1 MIDQPDVENLIR
13 ETKQYEF
20 ADGLRDLQLS
30 LVWLA
35 MGSML
40 WFVLERPG
48 VWLTFV
54 IHMANTLGG
63 WARWTGMLLVLLPVL
78 LVLAFQPLI
87 TRTRRRLLWKE
98 SGWVK
103 PLPLVMPRFVTLIS
117 AAILLGSV
125 FLAFALHHFGLA
137 TSTFALRILVVGT
150 SWANGYSLAGLGRTT
165 GLRRYVR
172 LGLLG
177 GLALTPVLFL
187 PLTFGKTW
195 LIFALWWGLLLA
207 GSGIITLRGKLQA
220 VRGGSHGG

>member
-1 MIDQPDVENLIR
+1 MIGQPDVENLIR

-30 LVWLA
+30 LIWLA

-40 WFVLERPG
+40 WFVLERPD
-48 VWLTFV
+48 VWLVFA
-54 IHMANTLGG
+54 IRLADTLGN

-87 TRTRRRLLWKE
+87 VQARQRWLWRE

-103 PLPLVMPRFVTLIS
+103 PLPLVVPRYVTLIS
-117 AAILLGSV
+117 AAILLGSI
-125 FLAFALHHFGLA
+125 FLAFTLYHFGLA
-137 TSTFALRILVVGT
+137 TSAFALRMLVIGT
-150 SWANGYSLAGLGRTT
+150 SWANGYSLVGLGHTT

-172 LGLLG
+172 LGMLG
-177 GLALTPVLFL
+177 GLVLTPVLFL

-195 LIFALWWGLLLA
+195 LIFGLWWGLLLA
-207 GSGIITLRGKLQA
+207 GSGIITLRGRLQA
-220 VRGGSHGG
+220 VRGESHDR